1 MKHPAGVLVLVSSFT
16 RDNGPAAQDCP
27 PEVPEIRAEK
37 DPVHRAFARG
47 WFRVFA
53 KRAVA

>member
-1 MKHPAGVLVLVSSFT
+1 MKHPAGVLVLVSSFS
-16 RDNGPAAQDCP
+16 RDNGPAPHDCP
-27 PEVPEIRAEK
+27 PEVPETRPERRPAPRTI
-37 DPVHRAFARG
+37 ARG